1 LSDPTTNA
9 IRKGF
14 AMSISIKNLAAGSA
28 LAIAIGLTSVAA
40 QASVTP
46 NGSFSGTGFG
56 TATTVSSGAWAAGS
70 GTSSI
75 NLGALTNQIS
85 SVATTYLGNPNNFAV
100 TAGDHFSL
108 SQTVFDVANGAVSF
122 TLALDDYI
130 FSFTSE
136 QVISKVNG
144 SIGLYFT
151 GNLTSDSSGNLTTP
165 ANADF
170 SIGLTQSAPTGAI
183 GVAYSIDSP
192 PNPPAPPSV
201 PEPFSAALLGVGL
214 VGLGLSSRRKGAKA
228 A

>member
-1 LSDPTTNA
+1 
-9 IRKGF
+9 
-14 AMSISIKNLAAGSA
+14 MSISIKNLAAGSA

-56 TATTVSSGAWAAGS
+56 TVNTVTSGAWSVGT

-75 NLGALTNQIS
+75 DLSGVVNQIS
-85 SVATTYLGNPNNFAV
+85 SVAVTYLGNPNNFVV

-108 SQTVFDVANGAVSF
+108 SQSVFAVANQAVNF
-122 TLALDDYI
+122 TETLDDYT
-130 FSFTSE
+130 FTFTSE
-136 QVISKVNG
+136 QVISKANG
-144 SIGLYFT
+144 NIGLYFA

-165 ANADF
+165 SAADF
-170 SIGLTQSAPTGAI
+170 SIGLTQSSPTGAI

-214 VGLGLSSRRKGAKA
+214 VGLGISNRRKAVKA